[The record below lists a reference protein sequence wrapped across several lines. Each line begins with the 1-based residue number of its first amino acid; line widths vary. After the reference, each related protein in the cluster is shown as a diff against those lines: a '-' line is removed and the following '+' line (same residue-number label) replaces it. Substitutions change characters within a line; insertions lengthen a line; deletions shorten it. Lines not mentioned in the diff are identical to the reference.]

1 MSMAEKPNEYVSSS
15 SSASSPSCESSFTAL
30 SSGVPTFFL
39 HPDKAKMHT
48 SIKANTPNILFFI
61 IIVFLLM
68 HCFTRTGTFYNI
80 FTVLATLFIS
90 PCFLQVPLVQL
101 KYYYAK
107 ESTTMDEYMT
117 VELTLDNDEVVECA
131 ILTLFEAGGKEYI
144 ALLPLNEDGETEDGD
159 VYLYRYTEDADGE
172 PELENIEDD
181 DEYEIAADAFDEWM
195 DTQEF
200 EESGDDE

>member
-1 MSMAEKPNEYVSSS
+1 
-15 SSASSPSCESSFTAL
+15 
-30 SSGVPTFFL
+30 
-39 HPDKAKMHT
+39 
-48 SIKANTPNILFFI
+48 
-61 IIVFLLM
+61 
-68 HCFTRTGTFYNI
+68 
-80 FTVLATLFIS
+80 
-90 PCFLQVPLVQL
+90 
-101 KYYYAK
+101 
-107 ESTTMDEYMT
+107 MDEYMT

-159 VYLYRYTEDADGE
+159 VYLYRYKEDADGE

>member
-1 MSMAEKPNEYVSSS
+1 
-15 SSASSPSCESSFTAL
+15 
-30 SSGVPTFFL
+30 
-39 HPDKAKMHT
+39 
-48 SIKANTPNILFFI
+48 
-61 IIVFLLM
+61 
-68 HCFTRTGTFYNI
+68 
-80 FTVLATLFIS
+80 
-90 PCFLQVPLVQL
+90 
-101 KYYYAK
+101 
-107 ESTTMDEYMT
+107 MDEYMT

-159 VYLYRYTEDADGE
+159 VYLYRYTEDANGE

-200 EESGDDE
+200 EEPGDDE

>member
-1 MSMAEKPNEYVSSS
+1 
-15 SSASSPSCESSFTAL
+15 
-30 SSGVPTFFL
+30 
-39 HPDKAKMHT
+39 
-48 SIKANTPNILFFI
+48 
-61 IIVFLLM
+61 
-68 HCFTRTGTFYNI
+68 
-80 FTVLATLFIS
+80 
-90 PCFLQVPLVQL
+90 
-101 KYYYAK
+101 
-107 ESTTMDEYMT
+107 MDEYMT

-159 VYLYRYTEDADGE
+159 VYLYRYTEDANGE

-200 EESGDDE
+200 EELGDDE

>member
-1 MSMAEKPNEYVSSS
+1 
-15 SSASSPSCESSFTAL
+15 
-30 SSGVPTFFL
+30 
-39 HPDKAKMHT
+39 
-48 SIKANTPNILFFI
+48 
-61 IIVFLLM
+61 
-68 HCFTRTGTFYNI
+68 
-80 FTVLATLFIS
+80 
-90 PCFLQVPLVQL
+90 
-101 KYYYAK
+101 
-107 ESTTMDEYMT
+107 MDEYMT

-200 EESGDDE
+200 EELGDDE